1 MDRKSDRNYEI
12 IIIGAGFSG
21 IGSGISLMKAGF
33 TDFLMVDDAD
43 GVGGTWHWNTYPGI
57 AVDIPSFSYQF
68 SYEMRPSWSRTYA
81 HGNELKAYAERCV
94 EKYRLWDHIRFN
106 TTITEACFDENATRW
121 HLTSAN
127 GEEFTARFVINCSGV
142 LSRPKWPEIKGVRDF
157 AGVTLHTARWD
168 NAKDLSGKRVAV
180 IGTGASAVQ
189 LIPEVAKK
197 AESLTVFQRTPIYCL
212 PKPDFPIPTWG
223 GRLLHFL
230 PGAQLATRAA
240 SQAFVEITFPIAAH
254 FHTVIPFAD
263 VMESAAKRYM
273 RREVHDP
280 TTREQLIPRY
290 SLGCKRPSFHNSYLA
305 TYNRSNVSLETSGIT
320 HIDHA
325 SVHTRD
331 GKAHPIDVLILAT
344 GFKVM
349 ESGNMPTYVLKG
361 RGGLEQATWWDEH
374 RLQAFEGVSV
384 PGFPNHFNIF
394 GPYGYN
400 GSSYFTLIE
409 AQSRHIVRCL
419 RRARALGA
427 NCVEVKKEANDRY
440 FAEVLRRRHRQ
451 VFWQP
456 SCSNAN
462 SYYFDRHG
470 DVPLRPSTTLET
482 YWRSRTFRLSDYRF
496 ENRPEEVCP
505 R

>member
-1 MDRKSDRNYEI
+1 M
-12 IIIGAGFSG
+12 
-21 IGSGISLMKAGF
+21 
-33 TDFLMVDDAD
+33 
-43 GVGGTWHWNTYPGI
+43 
-57 AVDIPSFSYQF
+57 
-68 SYEMRPSWSRTYA
+68 
-81 HGNELKAYAERCV
+81 
-94 EKYRLWDHIRFN
+94 
-106 TTITEACFDENATRW
+106 
-121 HLTSAN
+121 
-127 GEEFTARFVINCSGV
+127 
-142 LSRPKWPEIKGVRDF
+142 
-157 AGVTLHTARWD
+157 
-168 NAKDLSGKRVAV
+168 
-180 IGTGASAVQ
+180 
-189 LIPEVAKK
+189 
-197 AESLTVFQRTPIYCL
+197 
-212 PKPDFPIPTWG
+212 
-223 GRLLHFL
+223 
-230 PGAQLATRAA
+230 
-240 SQAFVEITFPIAAH
+240 
-254 FHTVIPFAD
+254 
-263 VMESAAKRYM
+263 
-273 RREVHDP
+273 
-280 TTREQLIPRY
+280 
-290 SLGCKRPSFHNSYLA
+290 
-305 TYNRSNVSLETSGIT
+305 
-320 HIDHA
+320 
-325 SVHTRD
+325 
-331 GKAHPIDVLILAT
+331 ILAT

-361 RGGLEQATWWDEH
+361 RGGLEQATWWGEH

-427 NCVEVKKEANDRY
+427 NWVEVKKEANDRY

-456 SCSNAN
+456 SCSSAN

>member
-1 MDRKSDRNYEI
+1 MGSESGQHYEI
-12 IIIGAGFSG
+12 VIVGAGFSG
-21 IGSGISLMKAGF
+21 IGTAISLLKAGF
-33 TDFLMVDDAD
+33 ADFLIVDDAD

-57 AVDIPSFSYQF
+57 AVDIPSYSYQF
-68 SYEMRPSWSRTYA
+68 SYEMRTSWSRTYA
-81 HGNELKAYAERCV
+81 HGDELKAYAERCV
-94 EKYRLWDHIRFN
+94 EKYGLQNYIRFN
-106 TTITEACFDENATRW
+106 TTVDEACFDEGAALWRLSCSSGQN
-121 HLTSAN
+121 L
-127 GEEFTARFVINCSGV
+127 TARFVINCSGV
-142 LSRPKWPEIKGVRDF
+142 LSRPKWPDIPGVRDF

-168 NAKDLSGKRVAV
+168 HTKDLTGKRVAV

-189 LIPEVAKK
+189 LIPEVAKI
-197 AESLTVFQRTPIYCL
+197 ASSLTVFQRTPIYCL
-212 PKPDFPIPTWG
+212 PKPDFSIPSWAATVM
-223 GRLLHFL
+223 RLV
-230 PGAQLATRAA
+230 PGAQLMTRTA
-240 SQAFVEITFPIAAH
+240 SQAFVEFTFPIAAH
-254 FHTVIPFAD
+254 FHSLIPVSD
-263 VMESAAKRYM
+263 LMEEAAKRYM
-273 RREVHDP
+273 RRAVDDP
-280 TTREQLIPRY
+280 VTRDQLIPRY

-305 TYNRSNVSLETSGIT
+305 TYNRRNVSLETSGIT
-320 HIDHA
+320 HVDHA
-325 SVHTRD
+325 SVHTED
-331 GKAHPIDVLILAT
+331 GKNYPIDVMVLAT

-361 RGGLEQATWWDEH
+361 RGGVEQSAWWDEH

-419 RRARALGA
+419 RRARTLKADY
-427 NCVEVKKEANDRY
+427 VEVRQQANDRY
-440 FAEVLRRRHRQ
+440 FGDMVSRRHRQ

-462 SYYFDRHG
+462 SYYFDKHG

-496 ENRPEEVCP
+496 ERRAESVGA